1 MDGERRDGESRRRP
15 WEHEGVRVQNGRL
28 LVAGRDAEALAREH
42 GTPLYVIDVTSVAEQ
57 ARALRDA
64 LARAGL
70 TPRVRLALKAQ
81 RAPEVLAALLALG
94 APGSPGAV
102 GVDVCSPAELEHALQ
117 HGFSVEQ
124 VSYTGTNLSE
134 RDLDVI
140 VPTGVH
146 VNLDLLSQIERYGRR
161 CPGAAVG
168 LRLNPRGGVMRGHA
182 ESLYSGG
189 RPTKFGIYEED
200 LDEAVAVARR
210 HGLTVDT
217 VHVHLANGILT
228 DDLPAYDEAL
238 APVAR
243 MAQKLLDAGCPLAE
257 VNAGGG
263 LGTSLHPEDA
273 PLDLDAFA
281 GILAA
286 RFGHLGVAVGVEPGE
301 FLTNLSGALLLEVVS
316 VEDRLGVTFVG
327 VDAGWNVMNDHYI
340 FGRRPAAVVAA
351 RAAEPCDREVTIAGH
366 INEGNDLFGSD
377 LPLPEV
383 REGEIL
389 ALASA
394 GGYTPGMW
402 TDHCMR
408 PRATTLYFSERI

>member
-1 MDGERRDGESRRRP
+1 M
-15 WEHEGVRVQNGRL
+15 RVADGRL

-42 GTPLYVIDVTSVAEQ
+42 GTPLYVFDVTSVAEQ

-70 TPRVRLALKAQ
+70 RPRVRLALKAQ
-81 RAPEVLAALLALG
+81 RAPEVLAALRALA

-102 GVDVCSPAELEHALQ
+102 GVDVCSPGELLHALAN
-117 HGFSVEQ
+117 GFEAGEI
-124 VSYTGTNLSE
+124 SYTGTNLSE

-146 VNLDLLSQIERYGRR
+146 VNLDLLTQLERYGRR
-161 CPGAAVG
+161 CPGRTVG
-168 LRLNPRGGVMRGHA
+168 LRLNPRAGVMRGHE

-200 LDEAVAVARR
+200 LDEALAVARR
-210 HGLTVDT
+210 HGLVIDT
-217 VHVHLANGILT
+217 VHVHLANGIL
-228 DDLPAYDEAL
+228 DDELPAYDAAL

-243 MAQKLLDAGCPLAE
+243 MAERLLAAGCPLVE

-263 LGTSLHPEDA
+263 LGTPLLPGES

-281 GILAA
+281 GILAR

-301 FLTNLSGALLLEVVS
+301 FLTNLSGVLLAEVVS
-316 VEDRLGVTFVG
+316 VEDRLGATFVG
-327 VDAGWNVMNDHYI
+327 LDVGWNVFNDPYI
-340 FGRRPAAVVAA
+340 YGRPAEAVVAA
-351 RAAEPCDREVTIAGH
+351 RARAPRDQVVTLAGH
-366 INEGNDLFGSD
+366 INEGNDVFGTD
-377 LPLPEV
+377 LPFPDV
-383 REGEIL
+383 REGEIV
-389 ALASA
+389 ALAST
-394 GGYTPGMW
+394 GGYCAGMW

-408 PRATTLYFSERI
+408 PRAGSLYFSDRV